1 MAKISDRYMKQQKIH
16 VNDIIMAD
24 EATGIN
30 LSIVIP
36 VYNEELNLRVSQLLK
51 IRECLMIAMR

>member
-36 VYNEELNLRVSQLLK
+36 VYNEENITLDKRIEVV
-51 IRECLMIAMR
+51 